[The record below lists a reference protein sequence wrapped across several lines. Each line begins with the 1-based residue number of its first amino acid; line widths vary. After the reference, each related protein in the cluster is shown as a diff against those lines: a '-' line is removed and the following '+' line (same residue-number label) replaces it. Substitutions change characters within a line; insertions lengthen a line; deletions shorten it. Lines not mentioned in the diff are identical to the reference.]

1 MQPSAIRLTFN
12 PVRPRR
18 VYSTAGPFLVAGTS
32 LALSPAPHHSTG
44 ALRLDGRLES
54 PSRTSVRRPG
64 VPSLSRTVAL
74 LPGEHSLSMG
84 RLPSRRGRRRR
95 GGGLP
100 PARHRPLTRR
110 ASWG

>member
-44 ALRLDGRLES
+44 ALRLDGA
-54 PSRTSVRRPG
+54 PG
-64 VPSLSRTVAL
+64 VAFEDIGAPARGAVSLE
-74 LPGEHSLSMG
+74 G
-84 RLPSRRGRRRR
+84 
-95 GGGLP
+95 P
-100 PARHRPLTRR
+100 PAQPARTPATWWEACRPR
-110 ASWG
+110 ASSAADPPRQLRVVDHEPVG